1 MNLVATVPSY
11 SPLESDEIKSNI
23 LYKAPKLKKS
33 RSATNSV
40 VKKKAATTLQPSD
53 AAAQL
58 YGLYLTEREI
68 EHLTE
73 LSHSTVFVRTKNE
86 ITVFEVVE
94 RLREYGFIKVNK
106 EHETAFWCTFSDIT
120 NEESIAKTI
129 ASIRKKHGKVF

>member
-1 MNLVATVPSY
+1 MA
-11 SPLESDEIKSNI
+11 
-23 LYKAPKLKKS
+23 KS

-40 VKKKAATTLQPSD
+40 VKKKAATTLEPSD

-58 YGLYLTEREI
+58 YGLYLTEREK
-68 EHLTE
+68 EHLNE
-73 LSHSTVFVRTKNE
+73 LSHSTIFIRTKSQ

-94 RLREYGFIKVNK
+94 RLREYGFIRVMK

-120 NEESIAKTI
+120 NEDSIAKTI

>member
-40 VKKKAATTLQPSD
+40 VKKKAATTLQTSD